1 MKIYKCDICG
11 KTVKRP
17 LDFMLYY
24 PGNTTKPN
32 KLQMMIIAEDGDT
45 STELSFDLC
54 EDCSKYVY
62 NCLNGLKKMGEFNR
76 EKGHREF
83 TNKSDA

>member
-24 PGNTTKPN
+24 PENITNPN
-32 KLQMMIIAEDGDT
+32 KLEMMIITENGDIR
-45 STELSFDLC
+45 TELSFDLC
-54 EDCSKYVY
+54 EDCSKYIY
-62 NCLNGLKKMGEFNR
+62 NCLKGFKEMSKFKD
-76 EKGHREF
+76 EKEYHES
-83 TNKSDA
+83 TNKSDS

>member
-24 PGNTTKPN
+24 PGNITNPN
-32 KLQMMIIAEDGDT
+32 NLKMMTITENGD
-45 STELSFDLC
+45 SHTELSFDLC
-54 EDCSKYVY
+54 EDCSKYIY
-62 NCLNGLKKMGEFNR
+62 NCLNGFKKMGKFNSKK
-76 EKGHREF
+76 EYHEF